1 MRCTHTGPILLTA
14 CCATLSACTGLEP
27 AALSAGAS
35 AAQSGATFF
44 TQGRFTSIELAR
56 FDDAEKAIRA
66 AADEMSLTLDEDEPG
81 QARTRIVY
89 RDERGQSIVVVVQRR
104 SETVTRIGADVGTFG
119 ENGLAS
125 LLMRQTA
132 AILRKMNA
140 YEGEPG
146 PE

>member
-1 MRCTHTGPILLTA
+1 MQFTRACPMLLMV
-14 CCATLSACTGLEP
+14 CCVALCSCTGLEP

-56 FDDAEKAIRA
+56 FDDAERAIRA
-66 AADEMSLTLDEDEPG
+66 AAKEMSLRFIEDETG
-81 QARTRIVY
+81 DERTRIVY

-104 SETVTRIGADVGTFG
+104 SETVTRIAADVGTFG

-132 AILRKMNA
+132 AQLRSMDA
-140 YEGEPG
+140 YQGEKG
-146 PE
+146 AE